1 MTRYRLTR
9 IGLILIAAAL
19 AGCGLDIDAPRTPTV
34 ALSPTLEAT
43 LVARVDTLTPSP
55 TRTPTA
61 TLTPTATRTYTATP
75 TATPTRTP
83 TATATDTPTATGT
96 YTATPT
102 RTPTVTSTRTPTATA
117 TDTPTATGTYTATPT
132 HTATATPTR
141 TPTATVTETPTA
153 TGTHTAMPTRTA
165 TASTTLA
172 PSATPTAT
180 ITASATRTIPPTLT
194 RTATASATLV
204 PSATP
209 SATITATVTP
219 TAIPTERPT
228 LPPTPTEAPAAT
240 ETLMPEVPATP
251 PPTPTEVPE
260 PTASFTPFPSL
271 TPAAVAQE
279 PTWPPPPTF
288 TAAPLP
294 GGLPDGDE
302 GAGPGPAPD
311 AGETGEGPGDLPG
324 GVGPIGPAVP
334 LPEQASV
341 VVSYAG
347 QIVPILELGP
357 DGRPAAAPLAQG
369 SFFAVSSAGR
379 VAAIGPDALL
389 HVDGQA
395 LHVAPDT
402 GWGLAGNLAW
412 GDLAWSPDGRWLAF
426 RVDPADPATY
436 PAAGFNEPTGV
447 WIYDAQGATSWHVFR
462 NGYAGQVA
470 QLHEQRRAVGMR
482 WSPNSDALIVTVETP
497 LGRGSVPIAVGHD
510 VNQFVDA
517 LHYADATWSP
527 GGGALIVSGAT
538 WEGLSVVGRVALDEA
553 RTTTIF
559 LTEAATG
566 LHMQAALELA
576 GGRIAFLGSATPGSF
591 ALYATR
597 TAPDG
602 IQVPEIARLS
612 PPMPGQ
618 VLAAAWNPG
627 RTAVLVAA
635 QDGAAR
641 RLWLVRTDGAAQDI
655 TPAAGAPDLAGW
667 R

>member
-102 RTPTVTSTRTPTATA
+102 RT
-117 TDTPTATGTYTATPT
+117 
-132 HTATATPTR
+132 
-141 TPTATVTETPTA
+141 
-153 TGTHTAMPTRTA
+153 A

-194 RTATASATLV
+194 RTATASATLA

-209 SATITATVTP
+209 IATITATATP

-240 ETLMPEVPATP
+240 ATLMPEVPATP

-517 LHYADATWSP
+517 LPYADATWSP

-576 GGRIAFLGSATPGSF
+576 AGCPCERGCLACVVPILEHGYALDTKQLSIALLRAMVGGIE
-591 ALYATR
+591 
-597 TAPDG
+597 DG
-602 IQVPEIARLS
+602 RLK
-612 PPMPGQ
+612 MEETM
-618 VLAAAWNPG
+618 L
-627 RTAVLVAA
+627 
-635 QDGAAR
+635 
-641 RLWLVRTDGAAQDI
+641 
-655 TPAAGAPDLAGW
+655 
-667 R
+667 